1 MRYSDYLKVKMV
13 KIENESLV
21 LGDLQTRCKK

>member
-1 MRYSDYLKVKMV
+1 MV